1 MPLSTKGI
9 RNIDSEIDRTLA
21 ENIDRVFT
29 LIDEKLDEFSQ
40 ARGLTASQIRFL
52 QPLHC
57 CVFVGNTKLSVV
69 LAPHDISGISRVK
82 LIDFSNQEMDIDTA
96 YT

>member
-40 ARGLTASQIRFL
+40 ARRLTASQIRFL
-52 QPLHC
+52 NLYI
-57 CVFVGNTKLSVV
+57 VV
-69 LAPHDISGISRVK
+69 YL
-82 LIDFSNQEMDIDTA
+82 
-96 YT
+96 